1 MKNIKQIADEIG
13 IDKQRV
19 YRYIKK
25 HRISEAHHEHDT
37 KYYDE
42 AAETLIIRHF
52 SEIGATGEA
61 HHEAHQTASSDTV
74 IEAVISMLQKEL
86 DTKNKQIEELT
97 AALEHTTASL
107 HAAQALH
114 AGTMQKQLTDG
125 GCAADQEGP
134 QERRGL
140 FSRFFGKK

>member
-1 MKNIKQIADEIG
+1 MKTIKQIADEIG

-19 YRYIKK
+19 YRYIRK
-25 HRISEAHHEHDT
+25 HRINEAHHEHDT

-42 AAETLIIRHF
+42 AAETLIIQHF
-52 SEIGATGEA
+52 TEIGVSGEA
-61 HHEAHQTASSDTV
+61 HHDHIKSGQFDVV
-74 IEAVISMLQKEL
+74 IAMLEKEL
-86 DTKNKQIEELT
+86 DAKNRQISELT

-125 GCAADQEGP
+125 RADQNEP
-134 QERRGL
+134 QEPQGF
-140 FSRFFGKK
+140 FSRFFKRKTP